1 MSAGVRKPPD
11 LGGNQS
17 VGVYCDRSLRPPFD
31 PIRSNLAGLL
41 EFLAVGCGLNEMA
54 PSANSSR
61 TSHLSPDGGGVTR
74 AAVHRLAA
82 DGYGLAADGY
92 GSQRMDR
99 FGEVFLK
106 YIAKSCFRT
115 LDLAR
120 YLQ

>member
-1 MSAGVRKPPD
+1 M
-11 LGGNQS
+11 
-17 VGVYCDRSLRPPFD
+17 
-31 PIRSNLAGLL
+31 

-106 YIAKSCFRT
+106 YIAKSGFRT